1 MAKASPIPELGKDDS
16 FAAAAAKVVAVRA
29 RELAGEADGV
39 LDISDIERGH
49 DMRVA
54 TRRLRA
60 ALEVFQPCLP
70 KQRYRAALKEVKALA
85 DALGERR
92 DRDVHIADLTEFEA
106 RIGAADRSGV
116 RSFVRRLRDEQA
128 EANAALAPHVTEE
141 RIVALCDRLDDL
153 VAEARALVGDA
164 EHPPATSSA
173 APPGVPG
180 PRETAPAATNGGEPL
195 R

>member
-1 MAKASPIPELGKDDS
+1 MAKARPIPELGKDDP

-29 RELAGEADGV
+29 AELADAAEDV
-39 LDISDIERGH
+39 LDTGDIERVH

-60 ALEVFQPCLP
+60 ALEVFEPCFP
-70 KQRYRAALKEVKALA
+70 KRPFRASLKDVKALA

-106 RIGAADRSGV
+106 QIGAADRPGV
-116 RSFVRRLRDEQA
+116 RSFIRRLREEQA
-128 EANAALAPHVTEE
+128 EANLSLAPYVTDE
-141 RIVALCDRLDDL
+141 RIAALCDHLNELVGEAEKL
-153 VAEARALVGDA
+153 VAGA
-164 EHPPATSSA
+164 EPEPEPDPEPIVETPAVVSPPA
-173 APPGVPG
+173 
-180 PRETAPAATNGGEPL
+180 PAVTNGGEP